1 MNQYEVLY
9 IIAPD
14 LDEEAT
20 RASIEKFKEIVA
32 SNGGEVVSVNEWGKK
47 KLAYDIDYKTEGYYV
62 LMSFNAAPEFPK
74 ELERNYKNDEAILRY
89 LVTRKDA

>member
-32 SNGGEVVSVNEWGKK
+32 SNGGEVVSVDEWGKK

-89 LVTRKDA
+89 LVTRKEA